1 MFDAKSV
8 PPCGP
13 CGPVLPCGPCGPVLP
28 VSPFAPCGPCGPVLP
43 VSPFAPVGPVAP
55 VAPVAPV
62 FPLGIVNANVRFV
75 DEPPSV
81 TEALVPAAPVV
92 VLTELIVA
100 AAPVAPVSPFG
111 RVKDISI
118 PEPDTLF
125 AIVTPAFKPA
135 VAETPTDDVF
145 NISDTL
151 GISSLSATSFEPM

>member
-1 MFDAKSV
+1 MRS
-8 PPCGP
+8 
-13 CGPVLPCGPCGPVLP
+13 
-28 VSPFAPCGPCGPVLP
+28 
-43 VSPFAPVGPVAP
+43 
-55 VAPVAPV
+55 
-62 FPLGIVNANVRFV
+62 V

-100 AAPVAPVSPFG
+100 AAPVAPVAPVGPVLPVLPLAPVAPVSPFG